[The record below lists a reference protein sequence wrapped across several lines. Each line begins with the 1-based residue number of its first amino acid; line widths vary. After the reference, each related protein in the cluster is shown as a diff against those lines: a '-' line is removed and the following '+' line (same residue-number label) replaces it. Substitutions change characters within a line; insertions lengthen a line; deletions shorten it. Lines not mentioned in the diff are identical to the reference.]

1 MPRRLPREFIALMA
15 FVTSLV
21 ALSTDAMLPAL
32 TEMGRDLGAVH
43 ANDPQ
48 LIVTT
53 LFLGL
58 ALAQIFYGP
67 LSDSF
72 GRKPVLIAGLAI
84 FCGGC
89 LVSLLAHGFPAM
101 LAGRLL
107 QGIGTA
113 GPEIVAI
120 AMIRDVYAGARMA
133 RVMSLI
139 GSVFILVPVLAPS
152 LGQIV
157 LLSAGWRAIFVM
169 LLGGACVVGLW
180 IALRQPETL
189 ATENRIRFALRPIL
203 GGIGTTLR
211 HPVSR
216 NYTLANGLVSGAFIG
231 YLASAQ
237 QILEIQ
243 YGLGSRFPLYF
254 ALLALAI
261 GGASLV
267 NARLVMALGMRRLTR
282 AALTGM
288 ALLSAV
294 FAAYALQAGGTPAFG
309 LFLPYMLA
317 VFFFFGILFGNFGAL
332 AMEPMG
338 HIAGIAAAVTGS
350 FTTLISMALGT
361 MIARAYDG
369 TVLPLVGGFGLLG
382 LASLVATCRAEIG
395 RVAAGPSPLA
405 GSN

>member
-1 MPRRLPREFIALMA
+1 MPRPLPREFIALMA

-32 TEMGRDLGAVH
+32 AQMGQDLRVAD

-58 ALAQIFYGP
+58 ALAQIVYGP
-67 LSDSF
+67 LSDSL
-72 GRKPVLIAGLAI
+72 GRKRVLIAGLAI

-89 LVSLLAHGFPAM
+89 LISLLARSFPVM

-133 RVMSLI
+133 RIMSLI
-139 GSVFILVPVLAPS
+139 TSVFILVPVVAPS
-152 LGQIV
+152 LGQVV
-157 LLSAGWRAIFVM
+157 LVAAGWRAIFLV
-169 LLGGACVVGLW
+169 LLSGACLVGLW

-189 ATENRIRFALRPIL
+189 APENRIRFALRPIL
-203 GGIGTTLR
+203 NGIGETLR
-211 HPVSR
+211 HPVARS
-216 NYTLANGLVSGAFIG
+216 YMIANGLVSGAFIG

-237 QILEIQ
+237 QILELQ
-243 YGLGSRFPLYF
+243 YGLGPRFPLYF
-254 ALLALAI
+254 ALLALSI
-261 GGASLV
+261 GAASLV
-267 NARLVMALGMRRLTR
+267 NARLVVALGMRRLTL
-282 AALTGM
+282 AALTSIVAIS
-288 ALLSAV
+288 AL
-294 FAAYALQAGGTPAFG
+294 FAIYALACRGTPPFG
-309 LFLPYMLA
+309 LFLPYMLV
-317 VFFFFGILFGNFGAL
+317 VFFFFGILFGNFSAL

-350 FTTLISMALGT
+350 FTTLLSMAMGT
-361 MIARAYDG
+361 VIARAYDG

-382 LASLVATCRAEIG
+382 LASLAVARRAEAG
-395 RVAAGPSPLA
+395 RRRRATA
-405 GSN
+405 